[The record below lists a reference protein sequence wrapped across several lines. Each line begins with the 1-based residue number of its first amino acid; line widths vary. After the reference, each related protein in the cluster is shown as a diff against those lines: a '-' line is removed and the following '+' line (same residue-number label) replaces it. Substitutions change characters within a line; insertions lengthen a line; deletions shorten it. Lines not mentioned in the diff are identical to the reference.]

1 MHAAE
6 EETQRLRAEL
16 DGKFGEFVR
25 QDAIG
30 LESCSSIAVHSE
42 GSWLPE
48 IVLL

>member
-6 EETQRLRAEL
+6 EEAHRLRAEL
-16 DGKFGEFVR
+16 DGETGEFDR

-30 LESCSSIAVHSE
+30 LKSCSSIAIDSE

-48 IVLL
+48 IGLL